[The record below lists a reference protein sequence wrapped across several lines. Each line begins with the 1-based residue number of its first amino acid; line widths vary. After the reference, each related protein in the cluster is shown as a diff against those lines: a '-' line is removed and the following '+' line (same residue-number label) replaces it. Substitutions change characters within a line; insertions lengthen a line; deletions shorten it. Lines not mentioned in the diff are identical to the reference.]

1 MTDNYSTLDSE
12 TPEGGQK
19 KRTTFVTALCILS
32 FISISFTL
40 LSNLISI
47 ITYSEADQEMLVKM
61 MEQGMDEVGDSPAA
75 SFLESIFSTSMA
87 AIEHTITLAVT
98 SIIAQIL
105 CLFGCLRMWKM
116 KKTGFYVYL
125 IGEWTPAVVT
135 TVLLGFFF
143 GIIGAIVPIIMSI
156 LYGMNVKDMD

>member
-1 MTDNYSTLDSE
+1 MQESG
-12 TPEGGQK
+12 PK
-19 KRTTFVTALCILS
+19 KRTTFVTVLCILS
-32 FISISFTL
+32 FISISFTV

-47 ITYSEADQEMLVKM
+47 ATYSEADQEMLADI
-61 MEQGMDEVGDSPAA
+61 MEQSMDDVGDSPAGG
-75 SFLESIFSTSMA
+75 FLESIFSTSMA

-98 SIIAQIL
+98 SLIAQLL

-125 IGEWTPAVVT
+125 IGEWGPAIVT
-135 TVLLGFFF
+135 TILLGFFF
-143 GIIGAIVPIIMSI
+143 GIIGAIAPIIMSV